1 MTPSRRMLLG
11 WSNCP
16 IMLAS
21 ARNERFCFS
30 EQPARRVCIAT
41 GSSLLLGSFKQ
52 PLQISPYSPEIQW
65 RFENSIYHQA
75 ICKFIT
81 EHQITEVFVL
91 IEGTETLLSCL
102 YVLWI
107 HLDNSYNI
115 IRLAFTIILLSSVS
129 MSPVS
134 MKTHLISYLCSV
146 LWQGHLVPMA
156 KMPNCDPTHGY
167 NNKHQNWCQFMQK

>member
-65 RFENSIYHQA
+65 RFENGIYHQA
-75 ICKFIT
+75 ICKFKR
-81 EHQITEVFVL
+81 EHQIIEVFVPVK
-91 IEGTETLLSCL
+91 GTQALLSCL

-115 IRLAFTIILLSSVS
+115 IGLSCSRYHSALFCQHVS
-129 MSPVS
+129 SKLENS
-134 MKTHLISYLCSV
+134 S
-146 LWQGHLVPMA
+146 
-156 KMPNCDPTHGY
+156 D
-167 NNKHQNWCQFMQK
+167 